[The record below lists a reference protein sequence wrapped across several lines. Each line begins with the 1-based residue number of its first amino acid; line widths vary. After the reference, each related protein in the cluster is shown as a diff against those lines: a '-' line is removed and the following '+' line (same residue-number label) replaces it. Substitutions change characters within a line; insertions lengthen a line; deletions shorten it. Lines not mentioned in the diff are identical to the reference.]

1 MTPTQDELELTEVVR
16 EKLSRF
22 VARVQ
27 SGENADAEL
36 RELQCVAQVSCTK
49 DAAEMTGGFADA
61 DEMMFVARYGRCRLP
76 MIVKAAD
83 PDYWVGRLP
92 AYVEPHQTA

>member
-1 MTPTQDELELTEVVR
+1 MTPTQDELNLTEVVR

-22 VARVQ
+22 GARVQ

-36 RELQCVAQVSCTK
+36 RELRSVAQVSCTK

-61 DEMMFVARYGRCRLP
+61 DEMMFVASYGRCRRP
-76 MIVKAAD
+76 MVVKAAE
-83 PDYWVGRLP
+83 PDYWVSRMP
-92 AYVEPHQTA
+92 AYVEPHQAA